1 MICTT
6 FNQIPKKTILVS
18 NPTYQNAVHIFKNY
32 YNIENINLEVD
43 GWNMRE
49 FESILKKKRIDF
61 IYIMTNFQNPTGI
74 SWAKWKKNKLLQ
86 LSKKYDF
93 YILEDECFCDFY
105 YDKNIPTSLKSI
117 DKYERVFYIKT
128 FSKSVMPGIS
138 LGLFIPPKSFLD
150 RFSLNK
156 YFVDTPTSGLN
167 QKFLEIYIKEGFLE
181 NHLCML
187 RDIYSK
193 KMKYVIDKIN
203 KMSHLKV
210 VYIPKGGFF
219 LWLELANYIDG
230 EKFYYKCRLRGLS
243 ILPGFL
249 FDSSGETSY
258 NIRLSILSAEI
269 EEIDI
274 GLNIIEDILKH
285 CSGLPSQN

>member
-1 MICTT
+1 
-6 FNQIPKKTILVS
+6 
-18 NPTYQNAVHIFKNY
+18 
-32 YNIENINLEVD
+32 
-43 GWNMRE
+43 
-49 FESILKKKRIDF
+49 
-61 IYIMTNFQNPTGI
+61 
-74 SWAKWKKNKLLQ
+74 
-86 LSKKYDF
+86 
-93 YILEDECFCDFY
+93 
-105 YDKNIPTSLKSI
+105 
-117 DKYERVFYIKT
+117 
-128 FSKSVMPGIS
+128 
-138 LGLFIPPKSFLD
+138 
-150 RFSLNK
+150 
-156 YFVDTPTSGLN
+156 
-167 QKFLEIYIKEGFLE
+167 
-181 NHLCML
+181 ML